1 MNRRLFI
8 RRTASL
14 ATAFVVYISSRS
26 WAGRLASSEF
36 GGPKKKT
43 RGGRIMAYEVQS
55 ALKPEALKG
64 MSESQINQHWKL
76 YEGYV
81 SNANALRAE
90 LEALRKEGKGGTPL
104 YADRRR
110 RFGFE
115 YNGMVLH
122 EYYFGNLKQGSDA
135 PGPDSPLV
143 KAISAQYGS
152 FEVWKDDFIKTGA
165 TRSIGWAILYLD
177 PATGMLTNHFIQV
190 HEEGHPAGFVP
201 VLVMDVWEHAYM
213 VDWGAGG
220 RADYMKAFYENVNW
234 SVAAKRYATAVD
246 GKIPSRF

>member
-1 MNRRLFI
+1 MAYDVKTNLKP
-8 RRTASL
+8 ASL
-14 ATAFVVYISSRS
+14 
-26 WAGRLASSEF
+26 
-36 GGPKKKT
+36 
-43 RGGRIMAYEVQS
+43 
-55 ALKPEALKG
+55 KG
-64 MSESQINQHWKL
+64 ISESQINQHWKL

-81 SNANALRAE
+81 SNANALRGD

-122 EYYFGNLKQGSDA
+122 EYYFGNLKQGTDA

-143 KAISAQYGS
+143 KALSEQFGS
-152 FEVWKDDFIKTGA
+152 FGAWKEDFSKTGA

-177 PATGMLTNHFIQV
+177 PATGLLTNHFIQV
-190 HEEGHPAGFVP
+190 HEDGHPAGFVP

-234 SVAAKRYATAVD
+234 DAVAKRYATGRE